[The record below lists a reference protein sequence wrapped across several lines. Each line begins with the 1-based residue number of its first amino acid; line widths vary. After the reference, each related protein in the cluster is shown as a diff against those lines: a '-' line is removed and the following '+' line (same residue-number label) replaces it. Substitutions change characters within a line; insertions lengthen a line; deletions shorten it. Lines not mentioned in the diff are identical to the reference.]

1 LNHEAR
7 LMGFLIRLC
16 LNAVALLIVSTVI
29 PGIEVKGVLPALSAA
44 FFLGLVN
51 AVVRPV
57 ILILTLPL
65 TILTLGLFIPLINAF
80 LLKFVSLMIQ
90 GFEVHG
96 FWSAVF
102 GALLLSIVSGLLSFF
117 INDRG
122 RVEVVVHRQ
131 RR

>member
-1 LNHEAR
+1 
-7 LMGFLIRLC
+7 MGFLIRLC

-51 AVVRPV
+51 AVVRP
-57 ILILTLPL
+57 ILLILTLPL

-80 LLKFVSLMIQ
+80 LLKLVSLMIQ

-102 GALLLSIVSGLLSFF
+102 GALLLSIVSGLLSLF
-117 INDRG
+117 INDQG

>member
-1 LNHEAR
+1 
-7 LMGFLIRLC
+7 MGFLIRLC
-16 LNAVALLIVSTVI
+16 LNALALLIVSTVI
-29 PGIEVKGVLPALSAA
+29 PGIEVRGVLPALSAA

-51 AVVRPV
+51 AVVRPI

-65 TILTLGLFIPLINAF
+65 TIVTLGLFIPVINAF
-80 LLKFVSLMIQ
+80 LLKLVSLMIQ

-102 GALLLSIVSGLLSFF
+102 GALLLSIVSGLLSLFV
-117 INDRG
+117 NDQG

>member
-1 LNHEAR
+1 
-7 LMGFLIRLC
+7 MGFLIRLC
-16 LNAVALLIVSTVI
+16 VNALALLIVSTVI
-29 PGIEVKGVLPALSAA
+29 PGIEVRGVLPALSAA

-51 AVVRPV
+51 AVVRPI

-65 TILTLGLFIPLINAF
+65 TIVTLGLFIPVINAF
-80 LLKFVSLMIQ
+80 LLKLVSLMIQ

-102 GALLLSIVSGLLSFF
+102 GALLLSIVSGLLSLFV
-117 INDRG
+117 NDQG

>member
-1 LNHEAR
+1 
-7 LMGFLIRLC
+7 MGFLIRLC
-16 LNAVALLIVSTVI
+16 LNALALIIVSTVI

-51 AVVRPV
+51 AVVRPI

-65 TILTLGLFIPLINAF
+65 TIVTLGLFIPVINAF
-80 LLKFVSLMIQ
+80 LLKLVSLMIQ

-102 GALLLSIVSGLLSFF
+102 GALLLSIVSGLLSLF

>member
-1 LNHEAR
+1 
-7 LMGFLIRLC
+7 MGFLIRLC
-16 LNAVALLIVSTVI
+16 LNALALLIVSTVI
-29 PGIEVKGVLPALSAA
+29 PGIEVRGVLAALSAA

-51 AVVRPV
+51 AVVRP
-57 ILILTLPL
+57 ILLILTLPL
-65 TILTLGLFIPLINAF
+65 TIMTLGLFIPVINAF
-80 LLKFVSLMIQ
+80 LLKLVSLMIQ

-102 GALLLSIVSGLLSFF
+102 GALLLSIVSGLLSLFV
-117 INDRG
+117 NDQG

>member
-1 LNHEAR
+1 
-7 LMGFLIRLC
+7 MGFLIRLS
-16 LNAVALLIVSTVI
+16 LNALALLIVSTVI
-29 PGIEVKGVLPALSAA
+29 PGIEVRGVLPALAAA

-51 AVVRPV
+51 AVVRPI

-65 TILTLGLFIPLINAF
+65 TIVTLGLFIPVINAF
-80 LLKFVSLMIQ
+80 LLKLVSLMIQ

-102 GALLLSIVSGLLSFF
+102 GALLLSLVSGLLSLF

>member
-1 LNHEAR
+1 
-7 LMGFLIRLC
+7 MGFLIRLF
-16 LNAVALLIVSTVI
+16 LNALALLIVSTVI
-29 PGIEVKGVLPALSAA
+29 PGIEVRGVLPAVAAA
-44 FFLGLVN
+44 FFLGIVN

-65 TILTLGLFIPLINAF
+65 TIMTLGLFIPLLNAA
-80 LLKFVSLMIQ
+80 LLKLISLMIR

-102 GALLLSIVSGLLSFF
+102 GAILLSLTSGLLNLL

-122 RVEVVVHRQ
+122 RVEVIVHRQ
-131 RR
+131 RML

>member
-1 LNHEAR
+1 
-7 LMGFLIRLC
+7 MGFLIRLC

-29 PGIEVKGVLPALSAA
+29 PGIEVRGVLPALSAA

-51 AVVRPV
+51 AVVRPI

-80 LLKFVSLMIQ
+80 LLKLVSLMIQ

-102 GALLLSIVSGLLSFF
+102 GALLLSIVSGLLSLF

>member
-1 LNHEAR
+1 
-7 LMGFLIRLC
+7 MGFLIRLC
-16 LNAVALLIVSTVI
+16 LNALALIIVSTVI
-29 PGIEVKGVLPALSAA
+29 PGIEVRGVLPALSAA

-51 AVVRPV
+51 AVVRPI

-65 TILTLGLFIPLINAF
+65 TIVTLGLFIPVINAF
-80 LLKFVSLMIQ
+80 LLKLVSLMIQ

-102 GALLLSIVSGLLSFF
+102 GALLLSLVSGLLSFF

>member
-1 LNHEAR
+1 
-7 LMGFLIRLC
+7 MGFLIRLI
-16 LNAVALLIVSTVI
+16 LNALALFIVSTVI
-29 PGIEVKGVLPALSAA
+29 PGIEVRGVLPALAAA
-44 FFLGLVN
+44 FFLGMVN

-65 TILTLGLFIPLINAF
+65 TILTLGLFIPLLNAA
-80 LLKFVSLMIQ
+80 LLKLVSLMIR

-102 GALLLSIVSGLLSFF
+102 GAILISLISGILNLL

-122 RVEVVVHRQ
+122 RVEVIVHRH
-131 RR
+131 RIL

>member
-1 LNHEAR
+1 
-7 LMGFLIRLC
+7 MGFLIRLS
-16 LNAVALLIVSTVI
+16 LNALALLIVSTVI
-29 PGIEVKGVLPALSAA
+29 PGIEVRGVLPALAAA

-51 AVVRPV
+51 AVVRPI

-65 TILTLGLFIPLINAF
+65 TIVTLGLFIPVINAF
-80 LLKFVSLMIQ
+80 LLKLVSLMIQ

-102 GALLLSIVSGLLSFF
+102 GALLLSLVSGLLSLF

-122 RVEVVVHRQ
+122 RVEVVAHRQ

>member
-1 LNHEAR
+1 
-7 LMGFLIRLC
+7 MGFLIRLC
-16 LNAVALLIVSTVI
+16 LNALALLLVSTVI
-29 PGIEVKGVLPALSAA
+29 PGIKVQGLLPALSAA

-51 AVVRPV
+51 AVVRPI

-65 TILTLGLFIPLINAF
+65 TILTLGLFIPVINAC
-80 LLKFVSLMIQ
+80 LLKLVSLMIQ

-102 GALLLSIVSGLLSFF
+102 GAILLSLVSGLLNLF
-117 INDRG
+117 INDHG
-122 RVEVVVHRQ
+122 RVEVVAYRQ

>member
-1 LNHEAR
+1 
-7 LMGFLIRLC
+7 MGFLVRLF
-16 LNAVALLIVSTVI
+16 LNALALLIVSTVI
-29 PGIEVKGVLPALSAA
+29 PGIEVRGVLPALSAA
-44 FFLGLVN
+44 FFLGVVN

-57 ILILTLPL
+57 LVILTLPL
-65 TILTLGLFIPLINAF
+65 TIMTLGLFIPLLNAA
-80 LLKFVSLMIQ
+80 LLKLVSLMIQ

-102 GALLLSIVSGLLSFF
+102 GTILLSLISGLLNLF

-122 RVEVVVHRQ
+122 RVEVIV

>member
-1 LNHEAR
+1 
-7 LMGFLIRLC
+7 MGFLIRLS
-16 LNAVALLIVSTVI
+16 LNALALLIVSTVI
-29 PGIEVKGVLPALSAA
+29 PGIEVRGVLPALSAA

-51 AVVRPV
+51 AVVRPI

-65 TILTLGLFIPLINAF
+65 TIVTLGLFIPVINAF
-80 LLKFVSLMIQ
+80 LLKLVSLMIQ

-102 GALLLSIVSGLLSFF
+102 GALLLSLVSGLLSLF

-122 RVEVVVHRQ
+122 RVEVVAHRQ

>member
-1 LNHEAR
+1 
-7 LMGFLIRLC
+7 MGFLIRLC
-16 LNAVALLIVSTVI
+16 LNALALIIVSTVI
-29 PGIEVKGVLPALSAA
+29 PGIEVRGVLPALSAA

-51 AVVRPV
+51 AVVRPI

-65 TILTLGLFIPLINAF
+65 TIMTLGLFIPVINAF
-80 LLKFVSLMIQ
+80 LLKLVSLMIQ

-102 GALLLSIVSGLLSFF
+102 GALLLSLVSGLLSFF

>member
-1 LNHEAR
+1 
-7 LMGFLIRLC
+7 MGFLIRLC

-51 AVVRPV
+51 AVVRPI

-65 TILTLGLFIPLINAF
+65 TIVTLGLFIPLINAF
-80 LLKFVSLMIQ
+80 LLKLVSLMIQ

-102 GALLLSIVSGLLSFF
+102 GALLLSLVSGLLSLF
-117 INDRG
+117 INDQG

-131 RR
+131 RK

>member
-1 LNHEAR
+1 
-7 LMGFLIRLC
+7 MGFLIRLG
-16 LNAVALLIVSTVI
+16 LNALALLIVSTVI
-29 PGIEVKGVLPALSAA
+29 PGIEVRGVLPALSAA

-51 AVVRPV
+51 AVVRPI
-57 ILILTLPL
+57 ILLLTLPL

-80 LLKFVSLMIQ
+80 LLKLVSLFIH

-102 GALLLSIVSGLLSFF
+102 GAILLSLVSGLLNLL

-122 RVEVVVHRQ
+122 RVEVIVHRH
-131 RR
+131 RNL

>member
-1 LNHEAR
+1 
-7 LMGFLIRLC
+7 MGFLIRLC
-16 LNAVALLIVSTVI
+16 LNAIALLIVSTVI
-29 PGIEVKGVLPALSAA
+29 PGIEVRGVLPALSAA

-51 AVVRPV
+51 AVVRPI

-65 TILTLGLFIPLINAF
+65 TIVTLGLFIPLINAF
-80 LLKFVSLMIQ
+80 LLKLVSLMIQ

-102 GALLLSIVSGLLSFF
+102 GALLLSIVSGLLSLF

>member
-1 LNHEAR
+1 
-7 LMGFLIRLC
+7 MGFLIRLC
-16 LNAVALLIVSTVI
+16 LNALALLIVSTVI
-29 PGIEVKGVLPALSAA
+29 PGIEVRGVLAALSAA

-51 AVVRPV
+51 AVVRP
-57 ILILTLPL
+57 ILLILTLPL
-65 TILTLGLFIPLINAF
+65 TIVTLGLFIPVINAF
-80 LLKFVSLMIQ
+80 LLKLVSLMIQ

-102 GALLLSIVSGLLSFF
+102 GALLLSIVSGLLSLF

>member
-1 LNHEAR
+1 
-7 LMGFLIRLC
+7 MGFLIRLC
-16 LNAVALLIVSTVI
+16 LNALALLIVSTVI
-29 PGIEVKGVLPALSAA
+29 PGIEVRGVLSALSAA

-51 AVVRPV
+51 AVVRP
-57 ILILTLPL
+57 ILLILTLPL
-65 TILTLGLFIPLINAF
+65 TIVTLGLFIPVINAF
-80 LLKFVSLMIQ
+80 LLKLVSLTIQ

-102 GALLLSIVSGLLSFF
+102 GALLLSIVSGLLSLF

>member
-1 LNHEAR
+1 
-7 LMGFLIRLC
+7 MGFLIRLC
-16 LNAVALLIVSTVI
+16 LNAVALLIVSTAI
-29 PGIEVKGVLPALSAA
+29 PGIEVRGVLPALSAA

-51 AVVRPV
+51 AVVRPI

-80 LLKFVSLMIQ
+80 LLKLVSLMIQ

-102 GALLLSIVSGLLSFF
+102 GALLLSIVSGLLSLF

>member
-1 LNHEAR
+1 
-7 LMGFLIRLC
+7 MGFLIRLC

-29 PGIEVKGVLPALSAA
+29 PGIEVKGMLPALSAA

-51 AVVRPV
+51 AVVRPI

-65 TILTLGLFIPLINAF
+65 TIVTLGLFIPVINAF
-80 LLKFVSLMIQ
+80 LLKLVSLMIQ

-102 GALLLSIVSGLLSFF
+102 GALLLSLVSGLLSLF

>member
-1 LNHEAR
+1 
-7 LMGFLIRLC
+7 MGFLIRLS
-16 LNAVALLIVSTVI
+16 LNALALLIVSTVI
-29 PGIEVKGVLPALSAA
+29 PGIEVRGVLPALSAA

-51 AVVRPV
+51 AVVRPI

-65 TILTLGLFIPLINAF
+65 TIVTLGLFIPVINAF
-80 LLKFVSLMIQ
+80 LLKLVSLMIQ

-102 GALLLSIVSGLLSFF
+102 GALLLSLVSGLLSLF